1 MEKPIWRF
9 LWMEVLPDDSAVWR
23 GFLLLSPA
31 KRLLVEQQEFHE
43 DVLTFI
49 TFTGRHTGGGSNCI
63 L

>member
-1 MEKPIWRF
+1 
-9 LWMEVLPDDSAVWR
+9 MEVLPDDSAVWR